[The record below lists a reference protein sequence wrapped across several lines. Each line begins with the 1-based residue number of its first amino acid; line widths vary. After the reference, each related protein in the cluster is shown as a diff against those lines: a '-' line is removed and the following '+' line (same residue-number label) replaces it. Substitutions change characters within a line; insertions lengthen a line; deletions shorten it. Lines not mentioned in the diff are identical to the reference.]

1 MSKKVTQANDIYEV
15 FHTERSKGEIPIPQK
30 RDFSYRTLLP
40 HLDRL
45 LQKDKK
51 VLDIGCGNGALS
63 FFAASKGCQVFGI
76 DVSKKAILGC
86 QINAQRLDL
95 SKNLIFHAKNFNNP
109 RVKIVAKFDLVICS
123 EVLEH
128 LPNDLQVL
136 KRIYQLLK
144 PGGMLFLSTP
154 SKNSPIHKL
163 RMFFLKKD
171 SFDEEV
177 GHLRR
182 YRLQQLVLLLKKIN
196 FKILETYKT
205 EGVLRNFFYVTA
217 IGTKLQR
224 FLKRGICDII
234 SYVDNCLL
242 FLGESDLIVI
252 ASKPI

>member
-1 MSKKVTQANDIYEV
+1 MTSNQKLYEQ
-15 FHTERSKGEIPIPQK
+15 FHQERSKGLISVPRKEE
-30 RDFSYRTLLP
+30 FSYRTILH

-45 LQKDKK
+45 LQKSKR

-63 FFAASKGCQVFGI
+63 FFAASRGCQVLGI

-86 QINAQRLDL
+86 QINAQRLGL
-95 SKNLIFHAKNFNNP
+95 SKNLIFQAKNFNNP

-123 EVLEH
+123 EILEH

-136 KRIYQLLK
+136 KRIYQMLK

-154 SKNSPIHKL
+154 SINSVIHKF
-163 RMFFLKKD
+163 RMFIFKKD
-171 SFDEEV
+171 YFDGDV

-182 YRLQQLVLLLKKIN
+182 YELQQLSLLLKESN
-196 FKILETYKT
+196 YKILETHKT
-205 EGVLRNFFYVTA
+205 EGVLRNFFFVTQ

-224 FLKRGICDII
+224 LLKPGIRDIV